1 MGEKPFRALAID
13 GGGMLGFYSAALLR
27 ALTREFGGG
36 GDLGAKCNL
45 LCGASAGALIA
56 CALAAGVAANDIVRL
71 FQERG
76 RRVFPRPMP
85 RGGGARTLWWA
96 WRHRRRAAADA
107 GELRAAIDSALGE
120 ETFAQVYRRRGI
132 AVCAPAIDIDSYQ
145 ARIFR
150 TPHSAAGAGDGDIK
164 MIDACLAGA
173 AAILFFPPHSIA
185 GAGGGRRFADGARR
199 FADGARRFADGGLWA
214 NNAVW
219 IALADALQTAA
230 RDQDIHIAVAGLSPP
245 PPAADAGQ
253 SGGEAVR
260 MLIAAQASGHD
271 ETAQTVARAISS
283 ERRRI
288 EIFRLA
294 PAARPRRAF
303 EAALGIDQADEKT
316 LAAMETAANEDAQII
331 RAESNDA
338 AERDSFLRGFFA
350 A

>member
-56 CALAAGVAANDIVRL
+56 CALAAGIAADDIVRL

-107 GELRAAIDSALGE
+107 GELRAAINSALGE

-185 GAGGGRRFADGARR
+185 GAG
-199 FADGARRFADGGLWA
+199 GARRFADGGLWA

-271 ETAQTVARAISS
+271 ETAQTVARAISN

-316 LAAMETAANEDAQII
+316 LAAMENAANEDAQMI

>member
-56 CALAAGVAANDIVRL
+56 CALAAGVAADDIVRL

-185 GAGGGRRFADGARR
+185 GAGGGRRFADG
-199 FADGARRFADGGLWA
+199 GLWA

-219 IALADALQTAA
+219 IALADSLQMAA

-271 ETAQTVARAISS
+271 ETAQTVARAISN

-316 LAAMETAANEDAQII
+316 LAAMEQAANEDAQII
-331 RAESNDA
+331 RAESDEA

>member
-56 CALAAGVAANDIVRL
+56 CALAAGVATDDIVRL

-185 GAGGGRRFADGARR
+185 GAGG
-199 FADGARRFADGGLWA
+199 ARRFADGGLWA

-219 IALADALQTAA
+219 IALADALQAAA

-245 PPAADAGQ
+245 PPAADSGQ

-271 ETAQTVARAISS
+271 ETAQTVARAISN

-316 LAAMETAANEDAQII
+316 LAAMEQAANEDAQMI
-331 RAESNDA
+331 RAESDDA

>member
-56 CALAAGVAANDIVRL
+56 CALAAGVAADDIVRL

-185 GAGGGRRFADGARR
+185 GAGG
-199 FADGARRFADGGLWA
+199 ARRFADGGLWA

-219 IALADALQTAA
+219 IALADSLQAAA

-245 PPAADAGQ
+245 PPAADSGQ

-316 LAAMETAANEDAQII
+316 LAAMEQAANEDAQII

-338 AERDSFLRGFFA
+338 AEGDSFLRGFFA

>member
-56 CALAAGVAANDIVRL
+56 CALAAGIATDDIVRL

-150 TPHSAAGAGDGDIK
+150 TPHSAAGAGDADIK

-185 GAGGGRRFADGARR
+185 GAGG
-199 FADGARRFADGGLWA
+199 ARRFADGGLWA

-219 IALADALQTAA
+219 IALADALQAAA

-271 ETAQTVARAISS
+271 ETAQTVARAISD

-303 EAALGIDQADEKT
+303 EAALGIDRADEKT
-316 LAAMETAANEDAQII
+316 LAAMEKAANEDAQMI

>member
-1 MGEKPFRALAID
+1 MSEKPFRALAID

-150 TPHSAAGAGDGDIK
+150 TPHSAAGAGDADIK

-185 GAGGGRRFADGARR
+185 GAGG
-199 FADGARRFADGGLWA
+199 ARRFADGGLWA

-219 IALADALQTAA
+219 IALADSLQAAA

-288 EIFRLA
+288 DIFRLA

-316 LAAMETAANEDAQII
+316 LAAMEQAANEDAQII

>member
-1 MGEKPFRALAID
+1 MGERPFRALAID

-150 TPHSAAGAGDGDIK
+150 TPHSAAGAGDADIK

-185 GAGGGRRFADGARR
+185 GAG
-199 FADGARRFADGGLWA
+199 GARRFADGGLWA

-294 PAARPRRAF
+294 PATRPRRAF

>member
-1 MGEKPFRALAID
+1 MSEKPFRALAID

-56 CALAAGVAANDIVRL
+56 CALAAGVAADDIVRL

-150 TPHSAAGAGDGDIK
+150 TPHSAAGAGDADIK

-185 GAGGGRRFADGARR
+185 GAGG
-199 FADGARRFADGGLWA
+199 ARRFADGGLWA

-219 IALADALQTAA
+219 IALADALQAAA

-271 ETAQTVARAISS
+271 ETAQTIARAISD

-316 LAAMETAANEDAQII
+316 LAAMEKAANEDAQII

>member
-107 GELRAAIDSALGE
+107 GELRAAIDSALGK

-185 GAGGGRRFADGARR
+185 GAGG
-199 FADGARRFADGGLWA
+199 ARRFADGGLWA

-219 IALADALQTAA
+219 IALADALQAAA
-230 RDQDIHIAVAGLSPP
+230 RNQDIHIAVAGLSPP

-338 AERDSFLRGFFA
+338 AKRDSFLRGFFA

>member
-150 TPHSAAGAGDGDIK
+150 TPHSAAGAGDADIK

-185 GAGGGRRFADGARR
+185 GAGGARR
-199 FADGARRFADGGLWA
+199 FAARRFA
-214 NNAVW
+214 
-219 IALADALQTAA
+219 
-230 RDQDIHIAVAGLSPP
+230 
-245 PPAADAGQ
+245 
-253 SGGEAVR
+253 
-260 MLIAAQASGHD
+260 
-271 ETAQTVARAISS
+271 
-283 ERRRI
+283 
-288 EIFRLA
+288 
-294 PAARPRRAF
+294 
-303 EAALGIDQADEKT
+303 AALGASPMALGASPTADCGRITRFGLRSPTRCKRRRAIKT
-316 LAAMETAANEDAQII
+316 FTSPSPACRRRRPPPTRGKAAAKRCEC
-331 RAESNDA
+331 
-338 AERDSFLRGFFA
+338 
-350 A
+350 

>member
-76 RRVFPRPMP
+76 RRVFPCPMP

-150 TPHSAAGAGDGDIK
+150 TPHSAAGAGDADIK

-185 GAGGGRRFADGARR
+185 GAGG
-199 FADGARRFADGGLWA
+199 ARRFADGGLWA

-219 IALADALQTAA
+219 LALADALQAAA

-245 PPAADAGQ
+245 PPAAAAGQ

-303 EAALGIDQADEKT
+303 EAALGIDQADKKT
-316 LAAMETAANEDAQII
+316 LAAMEQAANEDAQMI
-331 RAESNDA
+331 RAESDDA

>member
-56 CALAAGVAANDIVRL
+56 CALAAGIAADDIVRL

-150 TPHSAAGAGDGDIK
+150 TPHSAAGAGDADIK

-185 GAGGGRRFADGARR
+185 GAGG
-199 FADGARRFADGGLWA
+199 ARRFADGGLWA

-219 IALADALQTAA
+219 IALADSLQTAA

-316 LAAMETAANEDAQII
+316 LAAMETAANEDAQMI
-331 RAESNDA
+331 RAESG
-338 AERDSFLRGFFA
+338 ERDSFLRGFFA

>member
-56 CALAAGVAANDIVRL
+56 CALAAGIAADDIVRL

-185 GAGGGRRFADGARR
+185 DAG
-199 FADGARRFADGGLWA
+199 GARRFADGGLWA

-219 IALADALQTAA
+219 IALADALQAAA

-316 LAAMETAANEDAQII
+316 LAAMEQAANEDAQII

>member
-56 CALAAGVAANDIVRL
+56 CALAAGIAADDIVRL

-76 RRVFPRPMP
+76 RLVFPRPMP

-185 GAGGGRRFADGARR
+185 GAGG
-199 FADGARRFADGGLWA
+199 ARRFADGGLWA

-245 PPAADAGQ
+245 PPAADSGQ

-316 LAAMETAANEDAQII
+316 LAAMEQAANEDAQMI
-331 RAESNDA
+331 RAESGDA

>member
-1 MGEKPFRALAID
+1 MGERPFRALAID

-56 CALAAGVAANDIVRL
+56 CALAAGVAADDIVRL

-150 TPHSAAGAGDGDIK
+150 TPHSAAGAGDADIK

-185 GAGGGRRFADGARR
+185 GAGG
-199 FADGARRFADGGLWA
+199 ARRFADGGLWA

-219 IALADALQTAA
+219 IALADALQAAA

-316 LAAMETAANEDAQII
+316 LAAMEQAANEDAQII

>member
-150 TPHSAAGAGDGDIK
+150 TPHSAAGAGDADIK

-185 GAGGGRRFADGARR
+185 G
-199 FADGARRFADGGLWA
+199 ADGARRFADGGLWA

-219 IALADALQTAA
+219 IALADALQAA
-230 RDQDIHIAVAGLSPP
+230 TRDQDIHIAVAGLSPP

-294 PAARPRRAF
+294 PTARPRRAF

-316 LAAMETAANEDAQII
+316 LAAMEQAANEDAQMI

>member
-56 CALAAGVAANDIVRL
+56 CALAAGITADDIVRL

-96 WRHRRRAAADA
+96 WRHRRRTAADA

-132 AVCAPAIDIDSYQ
+132 AICAPAIDIDSYQ

-185 GAGGGRRFADGARR
+185 GAGAG
-199 FADGARRFADGGLWA
+199 GARRFADGGLWA

-245 PPAADAGQ
+245 PPAADSGQ

-271 ETAQTVARAISS
+271 ETAQTVARAISD

-316 LAAMETAANEDAQII
+316 LAAMEQAANEDAQMI
-331 RAESNDA
+331 RAESGKA
-338 AERDSFLRGFFA
+338 VERDSFLRGFFA

>member
-1 MGEKPFRALAID
+1 MGERPFRALAID

-107 GELRAAIDSALGE
+107 SELRAAIDSALGE

-185 GAGGGRRFADGARR
+185 GAGG
-199 FADGARRFADGGLWA
+199 ARRFADGGLWA

-219 IALADALQTAA
+219 IALADALQMAA
-230 RDQDIHIAVAGLSPP
+230 RDQDIHIAIAGLSPP

-271 ETAQTVARAISS
+271 ETAQTVARAISN

-316 LAAMETAANEDAQII
+316 LAAMETAANEDAQMI

>member
-1 MGEKPFRALAID
+1 MGAKPFRALAID

-185 GAGGGRRFADGARR
+185 GAGGARR

-230 RDQDIHIAVAGLSPP
+230 RDQDIHTSPSPACRRRRPPPTRGKAAAKRCECLSPRKR
-245 PPAADAGQ
+245 PAMTKRRKRSRARYQ
-253 SGGEAVR
+253 TSGGESR
-260 MLIAAQASGHD
+260 FFASP
-271 ETAQTVARAISS
+271 
-283 ERRRI
+283 RRR
-288 EIFRLA
+288 
-294 PAARPRRAF
+294 ARNALSKRRS
-303 EAALGIDQADEKT
+303 ESIKPTKKRSRRWNRRRMKT
-316 LAAMETAANEDAQII
+316 
-331 RAESNDA
+331 RK
-338 AERDSFLRGFFA
+338 
-350 A
+350 

>member
-56 CALAAGVAANDIVRL
+56 CALAAGVAADDIVRL

-150 TPHSAAGAGDGDIK
+150 TPHSAAGAGDADIK

-185 GAGGGRRFADGARR
+185 GAGG
-199 FADGARRFADGGLWA
+199 ARRFADGGLWA

-219 IALADALQTAA
+219 IALADALQAAA

-316 LAAMETAANEDAQII
+316 LAAMEQAANEDAQMI

-338 AERDSFLRGFFA
+338 AEGDSFLRGFFA